1 MVRRTNRHIFIVVA
15 TVGPVLVAYVA
26 DPAGHGNEVRHFGTA
41 DPFYK
46 SDSLA
51 SRRQFLWLLG
61 GPMMGQQMVPSKPR
75 SEQSDEG
82 LDFLMSDE
90 DGSAASLMVYAAWF
104 CLIDMLVDR

>member
-1 MVRRTNRHIFIVVA
+1 
-15 TVGPVLVAYVA
+15 
-26 DPAGHGNEVRHFGTA
+26 
-41 DPFYK
+41 
-46 SDSLA
+46 
-51 SRRQFLWLLG
+51 
-61 GPMMGQQMVPSKPR
+61 MMGQLMVPSKPR